1 MAINKSGW
9 DTSVKVS
16 QKTID
21 EIKKMGM
28 SKALKTVAGA
38 SKASGQDASAKA
50 WVEGVKRLYGANRV
64 AAATKSTPK
73 ASSSSY
79 PSPSSAGSN
88 SASKPKVNNT
98 GGPKSISKPAA
109 SKPSTPKKS
118 TTSNPFTA
126 LHNAVSPYGNKNQS
140 FKSPISGGG
149 VRKSVPGKPSI
160 GEQINSAIGSVG
172 KALKPNRM
180 TPAQVRAEMARRQA
194 AAKKK

>member
-73 ASSSSY
+73 
-79 PSPSSAGSN
+79 
-88 SASKPKVNNT
+88 
-98 GGPKSISKPAA
+98 
-109 SKPSTPKKS
+109 
-118 TTSNPFTA
+118 
-126 LHNAVSPYGNKNQS
+126 
-140 FKSPISGGG
+140 
-149 VRKSVPGKPSI
+149 
-160 GEQINSAIGSVG
+160 
-172 KALKPNRM
+172 
-180 TPAQVRAEMARRQA
+180 
-194 AAKKK
+194 